1 MSSTTLGLVR
11 HGQTD
16 WNLALLLQGST
27 DVPLNETGRLQA
39 KQAASKINADN
50 WDVLLCSPLDRARE
64 TSDAFGLVL
73 GLQPIVVEGL
83 IERSFGSAEG
93 LSIAEWRTLH
103 DKHDEIEGIETLAQL
118 KSRATALLELIAT
131 EYAGLRVLA
140 ISHGALIR
148 KLITIV
154 SDGEYPLENDRLQNV
169 SLNRLEH
176 ADGIW
181 TLSEY
186 APQSLADI

>member
-1 MSSTTLGLVR
+1 MTSTTLGLVR

-186 APQSLADI
+186 APQSLANI

>member
-1 MSSTTLGLVR
+1 MTSTTLGLVR

-64 TSDAFGLVL
+64 TADAFGLVL

-176 ADGIW
+176 ADGVW

>member
-1 MSSTTLGLVR
+1 MTSTTLGLVR

-39 KQAASKINADN
+39 TQAAAKINPDH

-64 TSDAFGLVL
+64 TAGAFGLAL

-103 DKHDEIEGIETLAQL
+103 DRHDQIEGIETLAQL
-118 KSRATALLELIAT
+118 KARATALLELIAT

-176 ADGIW
+176 ADGSW

-186 APQSLADI
+186 APASLATI

>member
-1 MSSTTLGLVR
+1 MTSTMLGLVR

-27 DVPLNETGRLQA
+27 DVPLNDTGRLQA
-39 KQAASKINADN
+39 QQGASKINAGD

-64 TSDAFGLVL
+64 TADAFGLVL
-73 GLQPIVVEGL
+73 GLRPIVVGGL

-103 DKHDEIEGIETLAQL
+103 ETHDQIDGIETLAQL
-118 KSRATALLELIAT
+118 TKRASALLDLIAS
-131 EYAGLRVLA
+131 EYSGLRVLA

-154 SDGEYPLENDRLQNV
+154 SAGEYPLEQDRLQNV

-176 ADGIW
+176 ADGVW
-181 TLSEY
+181 ALSEY
-186 APQSLADI
+186 APASLAEI

>member
-1 MSSTTLGLVR
+1 MTSTTLGLVR

-154 SDGEYPLENDRLQNV
+154 SDGEYPLENERLQNV

-186 APQSLADI
+186 APQSLANI